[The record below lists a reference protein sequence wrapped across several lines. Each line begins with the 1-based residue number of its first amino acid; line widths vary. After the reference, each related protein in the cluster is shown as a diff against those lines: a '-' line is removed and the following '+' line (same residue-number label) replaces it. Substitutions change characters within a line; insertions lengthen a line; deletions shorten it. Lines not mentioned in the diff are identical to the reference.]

1 MTINNFKN
9 VNKLSDMEK
18 EIVLMLKDIENDEIF
33 IITSI
38 LVASED
44 NTTDDLYEFLK
55 ENPDADSNDV
65 LNFLVHGEDD
75 LL

>member
-1 MTINNFKN
+1 MNNFKN

-44 NTTDDLYEFLK
+44 NTTDDLYGFLK

-65 LNFLVHGEDD
+65 LNFLVHGEDY

>member
-1 MTINNFKN
+1 MNNFKN
-9 VNKLSDMEK
+9 MNKLSDMEK
-18 EIVLMLKDIENDEIF
+18 EMVLMLKDIENDEIF

-38 LVASED
+38 FVASED

-55 ENPDADSNDV
+55 ENLDADSDDV
-65 LNFLVHGEDD
+65 LNFLVPGEDD

>member
-1 MTINNFKN
+1 MNNFKN

-65 LNFLVHGEDD
+65 LNFLVHGEDY

>member
-1 MTINNFKN
+1 MNNFKN
-9 VNKLSDMEK
+9 VNKLSDREK

-44 NTTDDLYEFLK
+44 NTTNNLYKFLK

>member
-1 MTINNFKN
+1 MNNFKN

-18 EIVLMLKDIENDEIF
+18 EIVLMLKDIENDEMF

-65 LNFLVHGEDD
+65 LNFLVHGEDN
-75 LL
+75 LI

>member
-1 MTINNFKN
+1 MNNFKN

-33 IITSI
+33 IITYI

-44 NTTDDLYEFLK
+44 NTTNNLYKLLK

>member
-1 MTINNFKN
+1 MNNFKN

-55 ENPDADSNDV
+55 ETSDADSNDV

>member
-1 MTINNFKN
+1 M
-9 VNKLSDMEK
+9 SDMEK

-38 LVASED
+38 LFASED

-55 ENPDADSNDV
+55 ENPDADSDDV
-65 LNFLVHGEDD
+65 LNFLVPGEDD

>member
-1 MTINNFKN
+1 MNNFKN

-44 NTTDDLYEFLK
+44 NTTDDLYDFLK

-65 LNFLVHGEDD
+65 LNFLVHGEEY